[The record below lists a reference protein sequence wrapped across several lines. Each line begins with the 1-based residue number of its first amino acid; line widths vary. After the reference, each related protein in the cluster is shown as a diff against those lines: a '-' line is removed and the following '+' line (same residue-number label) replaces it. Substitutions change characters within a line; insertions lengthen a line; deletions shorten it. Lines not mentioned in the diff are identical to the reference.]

1 MSPLEGV
8 MEAVMDTDVVPLEGA
23 LEVEMDTNPPQAPPK
38 LRGLNPNEPAY
49 KLLLCPHGKPGNGW
63 FCGEAGCSG
72 RGLCEHKKQKQMCR
86 QCKPVQC
93 HLCNNG
99 RIYAWGNMRAHIYNT
114 MLHANVSGEDR
125 FTAYWDAGVRGGYV
139 RVMGE

>member
-23 LEVEMDTNPPQAPPK
+23 MEVEMEPQAPPK

-72 RGLCEHKKQKQMCR
+72 RGLCEHKNRSKCAGSAS
-86 QCKPVQC
+86 QCNAPCATTVEST
-93 HLCNNG
+93 HG
-99 RIYAWGNMRAHIYNT
+99 AT
-114 MLHANVSGEDR
+114 
-125 FTAYWDAGVRGGYV
+125 
-139 RVMGE
+139 

>member
-8 MEAVMDTDVVPLEGA
+8 MEVVMDTDVVPLEGA
-23 LEVEMDTNPPQAPPK
+23 MEVEMEPQAPPK

-63 FCGEAGCSG
+63 FCGEAGRSG
-72 RGLCEHKKQKQMCR
+72 QGLCEHKK
-86 QCKPVQC
+86 
-93 HLCNNG
+93 CNNG

-114 MLHANVSGEDR
+114 KLHAYLSGNDK
-125 FTAYWDAGVRGGYV
+125 FTAYWDAGVRGGHV